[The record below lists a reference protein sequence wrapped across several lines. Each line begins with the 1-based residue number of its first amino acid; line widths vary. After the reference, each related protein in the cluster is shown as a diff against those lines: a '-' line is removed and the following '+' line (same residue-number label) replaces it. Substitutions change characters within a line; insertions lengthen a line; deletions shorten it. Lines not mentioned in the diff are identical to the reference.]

1 MPKRTND
8 KINNPKV
15 ANNNFTGLH
24 PVNDLLKIRSYK
36 SIIFGKVVS
45 WKCLIA
51 DAIKYLLATTKN
63 IKKMVRLPKKVAPM
77 ISKTIPKPI
86 GIQKFFFLKMAD
98 FGSLLFS
105 SSWFIKSTAKTG
117 FIIKATT
124 KDAVNV
130 KINIAGK

>member
-1 MPKRTND
+1 M
-8 KINNPKV
+8 
-15 ANNNFTGLH
+15 
-24 PVNDLLKIRSYK
+24 
-36 SIIFGKVVS
+36 
-45 WKCLIA
+45 IA

-77 ISKTIPKPI
+77 ISNTIPKPI